1 MLRIGICDDVYDAR
15 LVLGPLWSGFWK
27 NGMWRAVFEF
37 SSGEGL
43 LRWLESHAGELD
55 LVFLDME
62 MGELDGM
69 ETARRL
75 RALDV
80 GLQLVF
86 VTGYADHVFDGYSVG
101 ALGYLLKPP
110 GAEQLEEVLDRAQGR
125 CTGTWTGPTSAAA
138 VTPTTAFLSA
148 VFLILSLTEA
158 VVTCVTPG
166 RNTPFTASWM
176 PWRRNGGGV
185 CPHPPA
191 VSGSGRSC
199 RPGGGRRGGA
209 AGRSPASCQPL
220 LPAGGTA
227 GLTRVEL
234 EDEEWDTCFGCS
246 GSMAAIFCP

>member
-15 LVLGPLWSGFWK
+15 LVLRSALERILERRHVEGRF
-27 NGMWRAVFEF
+27 FEF

-125 CTGTWTGPTSAAA
+125 CTGTWTGPSSAAA

-148 VFLILSLTEA
+148 VFLILSLT
-158 VVTCVTPG
+158 
-166 RNTPFTASWM
+166 
-176 PWRRNGGGV
+176 
-185 CPHPPA
+185 
-191 VSGSGRSC
+191 
-199 RPGGGRRGGA
+199 GGR
-209 AGRSPASCQPL
+209 
-220 LPAGGTA
+220 
-227 GLTRVEL
+227 
-234 EDEEWDTCFGCS
+234 
-246 GSMAAIFCP
+246 